1 MQTKRRLDLLNLL
14 RKPGEEIRKERKR
27 KGLTQSTLAKRA
39 KVSQALIA
47 RIEKNQVDPRL
58 STLRKIAEALMEEA
72 QPRGSRAIDIAVRDV
87 IVVNENDT
95 IEKALKLMRKYGISQ
110 LPVLKNG
117 TPIGAVEELELL
129 KAFAKEKD
137 VQKFYQKKVIEA
149 ISSIYPMVDP
159 DTSVA
164 EVIDYLLKGH
174 NAVLVTKEGHLEG
187 IITKIDVLMRSKNI
201 IASV

>member
-1 MQTKRRLDLLNLL
+1 MDLLNLL

-27 KGLTQSTLAKRA
+27 KGLTQSTLAKKA
-39 KVSQALIA
+39 KLSQALIA
-47 RIEKNQVDPRL
+47 RIEKNQVDPRI
-58 STLRKIAEALMEEA
+58 STLRKIVEVLIEDA
-72 QPRGSRAIDIAVRDV
+72 QPKGSRAIDIAVKDV
-87 IVVNENDT
+87 IFVNDNDT

-137 VQKFYQKKVIEA
+137 VEKFYQKKVVEA

-159 DTSVA
+159 DTNIT

-174 NAVLVTKEGHLEG
+174 NAVLVTKEGRLEG
-187 IITKIDVLMRSKNI
+187 IITKIDVLMKSKNI